1 VTKALFTHF
10 TVVKVFLYAALV
22 TDAYDWVHTTTITY
36 DACVNDFAFIIEFLW
51 SFNGT
56 TKVLTL
62 EEFIE
67 DLDGLLLKLII
78 DEVLEGLAWDVTLI
92 GFLPTFLDTFD
103 RCLFCLFS
111 HWDVTCVQIVVVVH
125 FVSRLLEVD
134 NEGDLRWNFGIKSL
148 CHTEFEVIFII
159 TFDECFLIFFVHN

>member
-1 VTKALFTHF
+1 MTKTLFTHF
-10 TVVKVFLYAALV
+10 AVVKVFLDAALV

-67 DLDGLLLKLII
+67 DLDGLLLKLIV
-78 DEVLEGLAWDVTLI
+78 DEVLEGLAGDVTFI
-92 GFLPTFLDTFD
+92 GLLATFLNTFG

-111 HWDVTCVQIVVVVH
+111 HWDVTGVQIVVIVH
-125 FVSRLLEVD
+125 FVSRLLELD
-134 NEGDLRWNFGIKSL
+134 NEGNLGWNFGI
-148 CHTEFEVIFII
+148 
-159 TFDECFLIFFVHN
+159 